1 MIIVILKKQL
11 FLMLKMLNSITK
23 QNNIYKLEYEFTN
36 LADFLEL
43 AFEFSLPKLL
53 NNKQYKI
60 SSIVN
65 IINNIEYKLYINEH
79 LLDKNNV
86 SDLLYMGIEIIPSII
101 NTLKSKFD
109 LENNKFK
116 LYLCDY
122 AKFLTEQEILPAL
135 NNIKK
140 GLIDIKYQP
149 KLKLEFTINP
159 ILACIIISTLG
170 YLQIGNNIFEKN
182 IDIETYN
189 IQLKQS
195 YISKKRGISD
205 NITLNN
211 YQMDVNKVLL
221 EPYNN
226 IQELPELVNCKIE
239 KYYYM

>member
-1 MIIVILKKQL
+1 
-11 FLMLKMLNSITK
+11 MLNSITK

-65 IINNIEYKLYINEH
+65 IINDIEYELYINEH

-86 SDLLYMGIEIIPSII
+86 CNLLHMGIEIDPNII

-122 AKFLTEQEILPAL
+122 GKFFTDQEILPAID
-135 NNIKK
+135 NIKK
-140 GLIDIKYQP
+140 GLINTTEYQL
-149 KLKLEFTINP
+149 KLKLKFTINP
-159 ILACIIISTLG
+159 IIECIITSTLG
-170 YLQIGNNIFEKN
+170 YLQIGNNIFKEN

-195 YISKKRGISD
+195 RVSEKICITD

-221 EPYNN
+221 KPYVN
-226 IQELPELVNCKIE
+226 IQELPELVNKETE

>member
-1 MIIVILKKQL
+1 
-11 FLMLKMLNSITK
+11 MLKMLNSITK
-23 QNNIYKLEYEFTN
+23 LDNIYKLEYEFTN

-65 IINNIEYKLYINEH
+65 IINDIEYKLYINEH
-79 LLDKNNV
+79 LLDKNDV
-86 SDLLYMGIEIIPSII
+86 SNLLHMSIEINPIII

-116 LYLCDY
+116 LYICDY
-122 AKFLTEQEILPAL
+122 AKFLTEQEILPAI

-140 GLIDIKYQP
+140 GLINTTEYQF

-159 ILACIIISTLG
+159 ILFCIITSTLG

-182 IDIETYN
+182 IDIETYD

-195 YISKKRGISD
+195 HVSEKRCITD

-221 EPYNN
+221 KPYVN

>member
-1 MIIVILKKQL
+1 
-11 FLMLKMLNSITK
+11 MLNSITK
-23 QNNIYKLEYEFTN
+23 LDNIDKLEYEFSN
-36 LADFLEL
+36 LEDFLEL
-43 AFEFSLPKLL
+43 AFEFSLPKLS
-53 NNKQYKI
+53 NNKQYAI

-65 IINNIEYKLYINEH
+65 IINDIEYELYINEH

-86 SDLLYMGIEIIPSII
+86 SDLLHIGIEIDPSII
-101 NTLKSKFD
+101 NTLNSKFD
-109 LENNKFK
+109 LKNNKFK

-122 AKFLTEQEILPAL
+122 AKFLTEQEILPAI

-159 ILACIIISTLG
+159 ILFCIITSTLG
-170 YLQIGNNIFEKN
+170 YLQISNNIFEEN

-195 YISKKRGISD
+195 RVSENKCITD
-205 NITLNN
+205 NLTLNN

-226 IQELPELVNCKIE
+226 IQELPELVNKKIE